1 MKRVEMAFEEIFKEA
16 VALGGTITGEH
27 GVGAMKL
34 PYLHLKAGES
44 GIDAMR
50 QIKLAL
56 DPNNIMN
63 PGKMFTV
70 DSRKRVVMN
79 K

>member
-1 MKRVEMAFEEIFKEA
+1 MSRVENAFEEIFKKAIE
-16 VALGGTITGEH
+16 LGGTITGEH

-34 PYLHLKAGES
+34 PYLHLKVGKA
-44 GIDAMR
+44 GIDIMR
-50 QIKLAL
+50 NIKLAF

-63 PGKMFTV
+63 PGKMFTMS
-70 DSRKRVVMN
+70 DRKRVVIQ